1 MSTPQHAS
9 ESDDRNKQ
17 LWIYNPHQPWPMPSR
32 RLQRVRPEPV
42 GLLTLPQEL
51 RDVIFDL
58 VYCDEKRY
66 YGAGRYTEHH
76 VWERREKARRRAGGP
91 LYVSPPFTHVVN
103 NLMISKAFFM
113 DAASA
118 FVKYRTP
125 VERADEIF
133 GDDHGIVSAYT
144 TTATLHGDVLSPS
157 VSWPNLPHLISLKLQ
172 LDARS
177 LGESEDTDCVWW
189 RLLTLQEI
197 RELAVYQSLMLL
209 EHLRWIEVIDE
220 EWRWNSHDT
229 WTPSEIEMWEWNLE
243 LFEVTVNQD
252 LLERTNVRRPT
263 SGLGQG
269 ESVPLYPGSKV
280 SSPFSPSKSV
290 TPRTSALALT
300 PTNQMQPDA
309 QDLPVTTSF
318 PVSLPSPPPRRS
330 RLLGLPQE
338 LRDTIFSLAFPY
350 EDVKNISRGECESRE
365 KKARREAG
373 GSSNAMAR
381 FNHKVNDF
389 MVSKAFFEEAAR
401 AFVGHSTGFVTGPA
415 SNYIG
420 DAWSYKAGIFDEYT
434 TKITIASTHLDR
446 CRAMTNLTS
455 LEVHIDIYDFE
466 EWDADD
472 VWRYPVSAEEV
483 RKLRCYERIMSCQ
496 SLKELAVVSA
506 ETRSESRRSDDEC
519 AVWRQRLQTLANTVR
534 QGLRERMSIVQRT
547 EPTESHEP
555 PSGYA
560 KLTVQSQS
568 PTPQPTLPL
577 SNEGRTLRNSEL
589 PESVSDLDLLILQ
602 KPHELLNWIRHAK
615 EDRHLT
621 GTHRAAMQRHSDN
634 MVRKYGIKIEA

>member
-1 MSTPQHAS
+1 MSTPQHAP

-17 LWIYNPHQPWPMPSR
+17 VWIYNPHQPWPMPSR
-32 RLQRVRPEPV
+32 RLQRVRPESV

-51 RDVIFDL
+51 RDIIFDL
-58 VYCDEKRY
+58 VYYDEKRY
-66 YGAGRYTEHH
+66 YGAGRYTERH
-76 VWERREKARRRAGGP
+76 VWERKEKARRRAGGP

-113 DAASA
+113 DAACA

-125 VERADEIF
+125 VERADEMF

-144 TTATLHGDVLSPS
+144 TTATLHGDVLSTYG
-157 VSWPNLPHLISLKLQ
+157 SWPNLPHLISLKLQ
-172 LDARS
+172 VDARS
-177 LGESEDTDCVWW
+177 LGECEDTDCVWW
-189 RLLTLQEI
+189 RLLTLQEL

-209 EHLRWIEVIDE
+209 EHLRWIEVVDE

-229 WTPSEIEMWEWNLE
+229 RTPSETEMWEWNLQ

-252 LLERTNVRRPT
+252 LLERMKVRRPT

-269 ESVPLYPGSKV
+269 ESAPLYTGSKV
-280 SSPFSPSKSV
+280 SSPFWPSQLV
-290 TPRTSALALT
+290 TPRTSATPLT
-300 PTNQMQPDA
+300 STIQTDPDA
-309 QDLPVTTSF
+309 QDLRGTTSS
-318 PVSLPSPPPRRS
+318 PVLLPCPPSQRS
-330 RLLGLPQE
+330 RLLELPRE

-350 EDVKNISRGECESRE
+350 EDVKNISRSEWESRE

-381 FNHKVNDF
+381 FNHKVNEF

-401 AFVGHSTGFVTGPA
+401 AFVGHSTGFVTGPV

-420 DAWSYKAGIFDEYT
+420 DAWSDKAGIFAEYT
-434 TKITIASTHLDR
+434 TKISIASTHLDR

-496 SLKELAVVSA
+496 SLKEVAVVSA
-506 ETRSESRRSDDEC
+506 EIRSESRRSDAEC

-534 QGLRERMSIVQRT
+534 EGLRDRMSIVQRT
-547 EPTESHEP
+547 QPTESHEP
-555 PSGYA
+555 PSAYA
-560 KLTVQSQS
+560 KSSVHSQRS
-568 PTPQPTLPL
+568 TPQPTPPW
-577 SNEGRTLRNSEL
+577 SDEVKTLRNSEL

-602 KPHELLNWIRHAK
+602 KPHALLNWIRHTRD
-615 EDRHLT
+615 DRHHA
-621 GTHRAAMQRHSDN
+621 GTMRAAMQRQSDN
-634 MVRKYGIKIEA
+634 TVRKYGIKIAA

>member
-1 MSTPQHAS
+1 MSSPQHAP
-9 ESDDRNKQ
+9 ESDDRDKQ
-17 LWIYNPHQPWPMPSR
+17 LWIYNPYQPWPMPSR
-32 RLQRVRPEPV
+32 RLQRVRPDSAS
-42 GLLTLPQEL
+42 LLTLPQEL

-66 YGAGRYTEHH
+66 YGAGRYTEHR

-91 LYVSPPFTHVVN
+91 LYVSPPFIHGVN
-103 NLMISKAFFM
+103 NLMVSKAFFM

-144 TTATLHGDVLSPS
+144 TTATFHGDVLSHS
-157 VSWPNLPHLISLKLQ
+157 VSWPSLPHLISLKLQ

-220 EWRWNSHDT
+220 EWRWNGHDT

-243 LFEVTVNQD
+243 LFEVTVNKD

-338 LRDTIFSLAFPY
+338 LRDTIFGLAFPHN
-350 EDVKNISRGECESRE
+350 EDVINISFALWELRE
-365 KKARREAG
+365 KRSRRNAD
-373 GSSNAMAR
+373 GSSYFMPR
-381 FNHKVNDF
+381 PFHKVIEF

-401 AFVGHSTGFVTGPA
+401 AFVMNSTGVTGRTIQDSIGPA
-415 SNYIG
+415 WFG
-420 DAWSYKAGIFDEYT
+420 RIFNDYT
-434 TKITIASTHLDR
+434 TKITIDSDDLYR
-446 CRAMTNLTS
+446 CSALKNLTS
-455 LEVHIDIYDFE
+455 ATVYINDDDFE
-466 EWDADD
+466 KWHMGA
-472 VWRYPVSAEEV
+472 VWEYTKTDEAV
-483 RKLRCYERIMSCQ
+483 RGLRCYKLIMTCPGFSQVKIVDNGRWTNARNIGERTVWSDRLKRLQITIDQ
-496 SLKELAVVSA
+496 GLKERNHIMHPTETVGRESHLPPQLQDSTPQLILPSSA
-506 ETRSESRRSDDEC
+506 EDTMLLDDEIPDSVRRSGSIDPSEN
-519 AVWRQRLQTLANTVR
+519 ARLAQLDPASKDR
-534 QGLRERMSIVQRT
+534 SGPHRT
-547 EPTESHEP
+547 R
-555 PSGYA
+555 
-560 KLTVQSQS
+560 VSQ
-568 PTPQPTLPL
+568 
-577 SNEGRTLRNSEL
+577 
-589 PESVSDLDLLILQ
+589 
-602 KPHELLNWIRHAK
+602 
-615 EDRHLT
+615 
-621 GTHRAAMQRHSDN
+621 
-634 MVRKYGIKIEA
+634 